1 MGGFGSQGAQP
12 PPHPLPAGEGLGVR
26 GCRGTDSHAFF
37 REEAGMLDG
46 LVSTALL
53 CARSWVLELRGP
65 WASPWGAHRTLG
77 DRCSLGRCRLG
88 LSDLGGRWFSDLGFP
103 CFLYSRCPPS
113 LAQVIKK
120 NKKPFVEVQHPY
132 RKAFGLSDFLKLKHP
147 CGTQVQNPNLL
158 APQSRSYFSF

>member
-1 MGGFGSQGAQP
+1 M
-12 PPHPLPAGEGLGVR
+12 R

-77 DRCSLGRCRLG
+77 DRCSLYTRVGAGWGCLIWG
-88 LSDLGGRWFSDLGFP
+88 EGGSVIWA
-103 CFLYSRCPPS
+103 FLASFIPAAP
-113 LAQVIKK
+113 
-120 NKKPFVEVQHPY
+120 HP
-132 RKAFGLSDFLKLKHP
+132 
-147 CGTQVQNPNLL
+147 
-158 APQSRSYFSF
+158 